1 MTVYFPQVVSKAV
14 YKSVLELLKY
24 LLQPIE
30 TILQNDLETPLFSP
44 FLVLRLAL
52 CVCTKIVNKKL
63 QSKTPSLEKQEVENL
78 ESDSTLKTNGLTSTP
93 ITQHSEPAYD
103 YNGPLLPV
111 EIELQE
117 IDLESVVT
125 PTCKRVRI
133 CEPVSQSEKIQV
145 DIGQNDDYSLQYLHT
160 ELLRSLSNVM
170 KGIVVKRHFWNSMF
184 SAVVQAD
191 RKYLGWNER
200 TFELYERCVDTQL
213 L

>member
-1 MTVYFPQVVSKAV
+1 M
-14 YKSVLELLKY
+14 KY

-44 FLVLRLAL
+44 FLMLRLAL
-52 CVCTKIVNKKL
+52 CVCTKTVNKKL
-63 QSKTPSLEKQEVENL
+63 QPKTPSLEKQEVENP
-78 ESDSTLKTNGLTSTP
+78 ESDSSLKTNGSTSTP
-93 ITQHSEPAYD
+93 ITPRSEPVYD

-133 CEPVSQSEKIQV
+133 CEPVSQSGKFQV
-145 DIGQNDDYSLQYLHT
+145 DLGQNDDYSLQYLHT
-160 ELLRSLSNVM
+160 ELLKSLSNAM

-200 TFELYERCVDTQL
+200 TFELYERCIIGCYSDICT
-213 L
+213 